1 MAKADGFY
9 AVRIGNRWF
18 DVAVANAAVV
28 LAAPHDGGD
37 VPWDEMESFS
47 GAWTNASPFPVP
59 SAAPAAEKRAGRDK
73 AKDERDSRVR
83 EALELVESIVGGCED
98 IPERGSDFAASVSEK
113 AADIGRSIEEH
124 GTVTSNQLAALE
136 NMMAGVERWINR

>member
-9 AVRIGNRWF
+9 AVRIANRWF

-28 LAAPHDGGD
+28 LASPHDGGD
-37 VPWDEMESFS
+37 VPWNEMESFA
-47 GAWTNASPFPVP
+47 GTWKNASPFPVSP
-59 SAAPAAEKRAGRDK
+59 ESTKRTDRGK
-73 AKDERDSRVR
+73 AKAEMDSRVR

-136 NMMAGVERWINR
+136 NMMAGVSRWIDR